1 MVGGFL
7 HKSALGLTLA
17 SLCTGFA
24 FGFFTASEEAALPA
38 ALTDPHDTAE
48 PAVQTPALPTAKSDS
63 FSAAPLEKDPP
74 AAVEPPALLAS
85 DSPRRSVNYALSAHG
100 ATASGG
106 ERADVLIDGNHM
118 QYDGASGFAHTEW
131 NAAPPQGM
139 VVNFREEVPL
149 NAIRFLLWDQ
159 DNRFYRYKL
168 EVCPDLNEARWKTV
182 ADRSKDGLECR
193 GWQVLLFQT
202 QTVKRVRLTGTFG
215 SANSGFHVVELEAYD
230 APAGLSKPW
239 EDVEF

>member
-1 MVGGFL
+1 MAGGFL
-7 HKSALGLTLA
+7 YKGSLGLTLA
-17 SLCTGFA
+17 SLCIGFSA
-24 FGFFTASEEAALPA
+24 GFFTATDQPALPT
-38 ALTDPHDTAE
+38 ALTDPHAANDA
-48 PAVQTPALPTAKSDS
+48 QTPSLARPMIQTERST
-63 FSAAPLEKDPP
+63 AAPLEKDPP
-74 AAVEPPALLAS
+74 APVEPPALAVS
-85 DSPRRSVNYALSAHG
+85 DSPRRSVNYALAVHG
-100 ATASGG
+100 AMATGG
-106 ERADVLIDGNHM
+106 ERSDLLIDGNHM
-118 QYDGASGFAHTEW
+118 QYDGANGFAHTEW
-131 NAAPPQGM
+131 NATPPQGM
-139 VVNFREEVPL
+139 IISFREAVPI

-168 EVCPDLNEARWKTV
+168 ELCPDHNDARWKTV
-182 ADRSKDGLECR
+182 SDCSKDGLEYR